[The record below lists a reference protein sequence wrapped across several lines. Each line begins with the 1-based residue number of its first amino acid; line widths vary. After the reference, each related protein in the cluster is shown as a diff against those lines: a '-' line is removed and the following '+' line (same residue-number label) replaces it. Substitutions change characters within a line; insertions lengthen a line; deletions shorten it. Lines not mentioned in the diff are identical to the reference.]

1 MEKEHVSNNIFSRLA
16 YKGVSLSNTSVH
28 WKKTYDETGYNE
40 SLRKH
45 VTSMHILRMFPW
57 T

>member
-16 YKGVSLSNTSVH
+16 YKGVSLSNASVH

-45 VTSMHILRMFPW
+45 VTSMHILHMFPW